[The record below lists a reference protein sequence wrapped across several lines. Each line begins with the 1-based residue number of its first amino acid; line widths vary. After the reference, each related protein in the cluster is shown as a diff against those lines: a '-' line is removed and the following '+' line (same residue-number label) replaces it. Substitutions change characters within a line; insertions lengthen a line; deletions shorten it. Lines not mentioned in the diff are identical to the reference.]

1 MIDLHCHIIFG
12 TDDGAKELENSINIL
27 REAYEAGFTKIC
39 CTPHYIVPQYVKTK
53 SENLEKLNIIK
64 EKLKEENID
73 IELYLG
79 NEIYV
84 TNNMKEL
91 IEEEK
96 VSTLSD
102 TKYVLVELPLTQKII
117 DAEDMIENLTFEGY
131 TVILAHPERYIYV
144 QKDLKYLDKFI
155 EMGVYLQGNY
165 ESLIGK
171 YGKGAEK
178 TLKKLLKDK
187 KIDLMGTDTHKEKTT
202 YTKMNKILKILK
214 HYAKKEYYEN
224 ITINCQENILKNM

>member
-1 MIDLHCHIIFG
+1 
-12 TDDGAKELENSINIL
+12 
-27 REAYEAGFTKIC
+27 
-39 CTPHYIVPQYVKTK
+39 
-53 SENLEKLNIIK
+53 
-64 EKLKEENID
+64 
-73 IELYLG
+73 
-79 NEIYV
+79 
-84 TNNMKEL
+84 
-91 IEEEK
+91 
-96 VSTLSD
+96 
-102 TKYVLVELPLTQKII
+102 
-117 DAEDMIENLTFEGY
+117 MIENLAFEGY